1 MGIMDWFAKRMIG
14 RMTPQERYDLASTA
28 ITEMITSMTPEEKKD
43 MITRL
48 VPDTLKTMLDSM
60 TPEERRSVVGALMPT
75 ILYQL
80 SSSGA
85 LSGMVELFR
94 GKSKE

>member
-1 MGIMDWFAKRMIG
+1 MGFMDWFAKRLID
-14 RMTPQERYDLASTA
+14 RMTPKERYDLASTA
-28 ITEMITSMTPEEKKD
+28 ITEMISSMTPEERRD

-48 VPDTLKTMLDSM
+48 VPDTLRTMLESM
-60 TPEERRSVVGALMPT
+60 TPEERKDVMGALMPA
-75 ILYQL
+75 ILLQL

-94 GKSKE
+94 PKGMA